1 MWKKLLLSAVVT
13 LLLLSAIPITTA
25 SAGGGRCRAGH
36 LLVDYKPEDSANAV
50 VGMTRNCFTPTIL
63 RVEPGTEVTFHNKD
77 PYPHAVHG
85 ANNFWQGGDPIE
97 GGTYVRHSFQEPGV
111 YLYSCYRHP
120 GMTGAIIVGEDVPVD
135 LAQPALVVQGQ
146 VSKMSVTK
154 GKRNDPT
161 FPVLT
166 VASYVVLAG
175 LAFLVGRL
183 SLRRR

>member
-1 MWKKLLLSAVVT
+1 MWKKLLLASSISFLFSSALPPV
-13 LLLLSAIPITTA
+13 PA
-25 SAGGGRCRAGH
+25 SAGGGGACMAKTMYIDH
-36 LLVDYKPEDSANAV
+36 NSNDANNAV
-50 VGMTRNCFTPTIL
+50 VGMTRSCFTPTLL

-85 ANNFWQGGDPIE
+85 ANNLWQVGEPIE
-97 GGTYVRHSFQEPGV
+97 GGTYVRHSFQEPGI

-120 GMTGAIIVGEDVPVD
+120 GMTGAIIVGEDAPVD
-135 LAQPALVVQGQ
+135 LAQPTLVQGQ

-161 FPVLT
+161 LPVLT